1 MIKTQLFIAF
11 ALLAGACIGFCL
23 APREEKNI
31 KDNPQVQEETSV
43 KTSSIVD
50 KGEQASVSALRSRIK
65 SLENELAKE
74 REKNALKGTNSEEA
88 VASTTENHSPNVPRF
103 SKMMENLKKENPE
116 QFKNFM
122 RQVEDFRRIR
132 EARAKAKLN
141 FFDSIDTSMM
151 STEAAKTHNELKE
164 LVARNHELEAEL
176 MQEDL
181 SDERRGE
188 IFREL
193 ASTRGKMRHL
203 NKVERDNLLGAVAKA
218 VGLEGESASD
228 LVSTVNQIV
237 DSTDDSFVG
246 HGAHRRRRGR

>member
-31 KDNPQVQEETSV
+31 KNNPQVQEETSV

-65 SLENELAKE
+65 SLEKELAKE

-88 VASTTENHSPNVPRF
+88 VASTTENHLPNVPRF
-103 SKMMENLKKENPE
+103 SKIMENLKKENPE

-176 MQEDL
+176 MQEGL

>member
-1 MIKTQLFIAF
+1 MIKNQFFIAA

-23 APREEKNI
+23 APREESEEK
-31 KDNPQVQEETSV
+31 KGAAVQE
-43 KTSSIVD
+43 KTPQKVDAIAD
-50 KGEQASVSALRSRIK
+50 KGEQASVNALRKRIK
-65 SLENELAKE
+65 SLEEELALE
-74 REKNALKGTNSEEA
+74 RGKNA
-88 VASTTENHSPNVPRF
+88 ASTTNEEEIASSQSMNRGVGPAFFR
-103 SKMMENLKKENPE
+103 ERLKKLKTENPE

-132 EARAKAKLN
+132 EARAKAKIN

-203 NKVERDNLLGAVAKA
+203 NKVERDNLLGAVATA

-228 LVSTVNQIV
+228 LVSTVNLIV
-237 DSTDDSFVG
+237 DSTDNSFVG
-246 HGAHRRRRGR
+246 HGAHRRRRDR

>member
-31 KDNPQVQEETSV
+31 KNNPQVQEETSV

-65 SLENELAKE
+65 SLEKELAKE

-88 VASTTENHSPNVPRF
+88 VASTTENHLPNVSRF

-122 RQVEDFRRIR
+122 RQVDNFRRIR
-132 EARAKAKLN
+132 EARAKAKIN

-164 LVARNHELEAEL
+164 LVARNHELETEL

-203 NKVERDNLLGAVAKA
+203 NKVERDNLLGAVATA
-218 VGLEGESASD
+218 IGLEGESASD

-246 HGAHRRRRGR
+246 HGAHRRRRDR